1 MDTKSDGPVGPETGD
16 GQSNEKG
23 KKKISR
29 NTGSTPRYI
38 KLSEHKKPNKNFQPN
53 RPAIWPVKPATMK
66 AQPTARINELAKPK
80 PNHDGFKARES
91 EGKSKTVSR
100 KGPKDKTTGSKKE
113 PVIYADVPRFVYLSE
128 PKKLTPHYIP
138 SRSSPE
144 WPLRWETLNAGA
156 SSRIHELAKPKQ
168 VHRDWQADRSPYA
181 MPDLL
186 CSTSL
191 DIMLHEH
198 SSPWKQEERRMN
210 TRLQ

>member
-100 KGPKDKTTGSKKE
+100 
-113 PVIYADVPRFVYLSE
+113 
-128 PKKLTPHYIP
+128 
-138 SRSSPE
+138 SSPE

-181 MPDLL
+181 MITEAALTVASSPRTDLL
-186 CSTSL
+186 AQHKRHADPLVKVSYLWDYPYWDNEISEATRTYSPTERIRKL
-191 DIMLHEH
+191 AKPKGDYARLH
-198 SSPWKQEERRMN
+198 SQ
-210 TRLQ
+210 